1 MNRIMRNRTA
11 AEWLVTSGA
20 IGVALF
26 ATAARAE
33 VVVFDNTDGTFDWR
47 LGTIDIDGTFYPG
60 TFLDITKSAAE
71 QTGERR
77 AGTIG
82 QWYRP
87 NNASDA
93 PAIRSLIGE
102 DGVRTAKTT
111 DTVRI
116 TWNDQ
121 FFFVKPTRDYA
132 PGESVSVSDNWK
144 LESTYFWHLPFSIS
158 LKVGSPAI
166 GNPAYVGVR
175 VKMPDDQWR
184 YGWILFSEYQFPM
197 AWAYETEPNTPIQIP
212 VPAPAG
218 AAMCLAT
225 GVMMSLRRQ
234 RSQGDTR

>member
-20 IGVALF
+20 IGVAVF
-26 ATAARAE
+26 AGAARAE
-33 VVVFDNTDGTFDWR
+33 VVVFDNTAGTFDWR

-87 NNASDA
+87 NNASDSA
-93 PAIRSLIGE
+93 PRRQLIGE

-121 FFFVKPTRDYA
+121 FLFVKPTRDYT
-132 PGESVSVSDNWK
+132 PGESVASSDNWD
-144 LESTYFWHLPFSIS
+144 LASTYFWHLPFSIS
-158 LKVGSPAI
+158 LKVGTPGI
-166 GNPAYVGVR
+166 GDPAYLGVR
-175 VKMPDDQWR
+175 VKMSDDQWR
-184 YGWILFSEYQFPM
+184 YGWIYFTDYTTPLM
-197 AWAYETEPNTPIQIP
+197 WAYETEPNTPIQIP
-212 VPAPAG
+212 IPAPSVVGFIVLAG
-218 AAMCLAT
+218 VR
-225 GVMMSLRRQ
+225 GIVMRSRR
-234 RSQGDTR
+234 RFI